1 MQGQQRCGLLEGQC
15 PNSHTFTGE
24 DHHALT
30 WLMVWESQQ
39 TGNILQIS
47 TFPFGTSPILHKIK
61 NIVYCSN
68 KGQAQKTSL
77 H

>member
-1 MQGQQRCGLLEGQC
+1 M
-15 PNSHTFTGE
+15 GE